1 MLKNQQL
8 MFRNQQML
16 LKFRHAST
24 RPGIDRM
31 DLAPAAMTG
40 FLDWLR
46 GTNDPPVEPLP
57 GEWVSFLREHC
68 AHYRR
73 LPDVLQPT
81 FEGCVQRFITTKRIT
96 GVKVEADDDLRL
108 LVAAS
113 AATLSLRWP
122 GYKWSEVTEV
132 LLYPDAFD
140 RDFTIGNRE
149 IAGLAHGWGTVILSV
164 PALWHSFDYPD
175 EPYHLGLHEFS
186 HLLTTNQGMPLRLR
200 WREMETSGKPFRPR
214 N

>member
-1 MLKNQQL
+1 
-8 MFRNQQML
+8 
-16 LKFRHAST
+16 
-24 RPGIDRM
+24 M

-46 GTNDPPVEPLP
+46 GTNDPPAEPLP

-81 FEGCVQRFITTKRIT
+81 FEGCVQRFVTTKRIT

-149 IAGLAHGWGTVILSV
+149 IAAWPTGGERSFSPFPLCGTASTIRT
-164 PALWHSFDYPD
+164 
-175 EPYHLGLHEFS
+175 S
-186 HLLTTNQGMPLRLR
+186 HTTSASMSSPIC
-200 WREMETSGKPFRPR
+200 
-214 N
+214 